1 MVWPCNEATR
11 GNPSKD
17 GPKRIT
23 KSSKED
29 QGRTKDNLAKTIEKD
44 LSEIGYTLQQAREI
58 ANNRREWRKIVQSAD
73 ASCVI
78 HT

>member
-1 MVWPCNEATR
+1 MKMLNSVTVVKKIKGGQKTTW
-11 GNPSKD
+11 
-17 GPKRIT
+17 
-23 KSSKED
+23 
-29 QGRTKDNLAKTIEKD
+29 LKTIEKD